1 MWEFYEKVRKIPG
14 VIVYGDFSGKERCP
28 IVTLNFEDVDLAE
41 LSDAL
46 FTSMGF
52 QQDREFTVHRSC
64 MRHWV
69 QWNRERYGSAF
80 PTIIQRRK
88 F

>member
-28 IVTLNFEDVDLAE
+28 IVTLNFEDVGSAD
-41 LSDAL
+41 SVMPYSQ
-46 FTSMGF
+46 SMGF

-64 MRHWV
+64 MRHWG
-69 QWNRERYGSAF
+69 QWDRERYGSAF